1 MYVRGN
7 VIRVTVRRRKILSGR
22 CPFREL
28 SFGELSVGEK
38 SVNVPVGET
47 IRIPCINFFSKK
59 ISELACFLS
68 FQWRHSIYKTSFI
81 KTMVEEGNKED
92 IKMKKMKVVST
103 T

>member
-7 VIRVTVRRRKILSGR
+7 VIQVTVRRRKILSGK
-22 CPFREL
+22 CP
-28 SFGELSVGEK
+28 FGELSVGEK
-38 SVNVPVGET
+38 SVREMSIGET

-81 KTMVEEGNKED
+81 KTILEEGNKED
-92 IKMKKMKVVST
+92 IKMKNRKVVST

>member
-7 VIRVTVRRRKILSGR
+7 VIRVTVRRRKILSGK
-22 CPFREL
+22 CP
-28 SFGELSVGEK
+28 FGELSVGEK
-38 SVNVPVGET
+38 SVREMSIGET

-81 KTMVEEGNKED
+81 KTILEEGNKED
-92 IKMKKMKVVST
+92 IKMKNRKVVST